1 MKRKSFWSI
10 KETTTTVSWMWHKLL
25 KLRDKA
31 KDLQRMKIGDGRKA
45 SFWYDSW
52 SSMARL
58 WDICDNRGF
67 IDMGIPANATV
78 HEAIHGRR
86 RRRHRVPILN
96 IIEEVIDIQ

>member
-1 MKRKSFWSI
+1 MVK
-10 KETTTTVSWMWHKLL
+10 TTQHGSWVWRKLL
-25 KLRDKA
+25 KYREIVTRLHRVDIKNG
-31 KDLQRMKIGDGRKA
+31 MTT